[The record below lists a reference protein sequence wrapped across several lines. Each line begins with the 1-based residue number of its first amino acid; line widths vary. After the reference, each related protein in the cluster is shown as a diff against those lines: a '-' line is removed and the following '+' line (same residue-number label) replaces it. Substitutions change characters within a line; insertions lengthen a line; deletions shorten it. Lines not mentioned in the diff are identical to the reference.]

1 MLILV
6 TGANGQLGWDCVAEG
21 RRREYEV
28 AGFGRTELDITDR
41 DTVMKKVQEIKP
53 DTIIHCA
60 AWTNVDGAESHPED
74 CRRVNVDGTR
84 NVAEASKMVDA
95 KLIYVS
101 TDYVFDGSGTKPW
114 KPEDDPHPLNIYGQS
129 KLDGENIVRGT
140 TDKHFI
146 VRTSWLYGSHG
157 KNFVKTML
165 RVGRERDTVRVVD
178 DQIGTPTYSSDLARL
193 LLDMA
198 ESERYGTYHAVNTG
212 GYISWNDFAI
222 EIFTQTG
229 INCKVIP
236 VSGEEYGAK
245 AIRPKNSRLDVR
257 KLVEAGFNSL
267 PSWKDAL
274 KRYMSNGAD

>member
-21 RRREYEV
+21 RSRGYGV
-28 AGFGRTELDITDR
+28 AGFVRAELDITDR
-41 DTVMKKVQEIKP
+41 DAVMKKVQEIKP

-60 AWTNVDGAESHPED
+60 AWT
-74 CRRVNVDGTR
+74 
-84 NVAEASKMVDA
+84 K

-101 TDYVFDGSGTKPW
+101 TDYVFDGSGTEPW
-114 KPEDDPHPLNIYGQS
+114 TPEDYSHPLNTYGQS

-165 RVGRERDTVRVVD
+165 RVGRERDTVRVVN
-178 DQIGTPTYSSDLARL
+178 DQIGTPTYTSDLARL

-198 ESERYGTYHAVNTG
+198 GTEKYGIYHAVNTG
-212 GYISWNDFAI
+212 GYISWYEFAK
-222 EIFTQTG
+222 EIFAKSG
-229 INCKVIP
+229 MNCKVIP
-236 VSGEEYGAK
+236 VNSEEYRTK
-245 AIRPKNSRLDVR
+245 AIRPKNSRMETG
-257 KLVEAGFNSL
+257 KLIEAGFVQL
-267 PSWKDAL
+267 PNWKDAL
-274 KRYMSNGAD
+274 KRYMSYGTD